1 MIRPVIMAGGVG
13 SRLWPVSRKLYPK
26 QFVSFQPGSPSL
38 FQQSLMRL
46 QGLDNIGP
54 AIVVCNHEHRFL
66 VAEQLRSLAL
76 DYEAAD
82 VTIILEPEGKNTA
95 PAVALAALA
104 AAAEA
109 AEKGEDADDVA
120 LLVLAADHVMGDI
133 PAFHKAIGQG
143 AGQAA
148 AGALVT
154 FGIVPEK
161 PETGYGYIRRGA
173 VAGDGFSIERFVEK
187 PDLETA
193 NAYLESGEYYWNSG
207 MFMFSA
213 STYLSALESHA
224 GEILQICE
232 EAWQQCTDD
241 LDFKRIPKEIFQR
254 CPADSIDYAVME
266 HTRKGVMIPL
276 DAGWN
281 DLGAWSA
288 LWDHGEGDEQGNVSQ
303 GDVILKDVSDSYIH
317 AESRLVSVIGM
328 EDAVVIE
335 TPDVVL
341 VSAKDRVQE
350 VKDIVD
356 IIKQAGRPETDS
368 HVRVYRP
375 WGSYEWLADGSS
387 FQVKRLRVNPGEAL
401 SLQLHHKRAEHWI
414 VVEGTALVTVGEEE
428 VVLQQN
434 QSTYI
439 PIGTKHRLENRESHE
454 LILIEVQCGDYLG
467 EDDIV
472 RFDDVYGRV
481 QT

>member
-46 QGLDNIGP
+46 QGLANIGP

-66 VAEQLRSLAL
+66 VAEQLRAIDL
-76 DYEAAD
+76 DYDPAD

-104 AAAEA
+104 AAS
-109 AEKGEDADDVA
+109 EKHDQLDDAT
-120 LLVLAADHVMGDI
+120 LLVLAADHVIGNI
-133 PAFHKAIGQG
+133 PAFHQAITQG
-143 AGQAA
+143 ALQADT
-148 AGALVT
+148 GALVT

-173 VAGDGFSIERFVEK
+173 IAGDGFRIDRFVEK

-193 NAYLESGEYYWNSG
+193 KDYLESGEYYWNSG
-207 MFMFSA
+207 MFMFTA
-213 STYLSALESHA
+213 PTYLTALKNHA
-224 GEILQICE
+224 GEILQVCE
-232 EAWQQCTDD
+232 EAWQQCMDD
-241 LDFKRIPKEIFQR
+241 LDFKRIAKEVFQR

-266 HTRKGVMIPL
+266 HTRDGVMIPL
-276 DAGWN
+276 DALWN

-288 LWDHGEGDEQGNVSQ
+288 LWEHGEGDAQGNVSQ
-303 GDVILKDVSDSYIH
+303 GDVILKDVSGSYIH

-375 WGSYEWLADGSS
+375 WGSYESLAYGNC
-387 FQVKRLRVNPGEAL
+387 FQVKRLRVNPGAAL

-414 VVEGTALVTVGEEE
+414 VVEGTALVTVGEKEF
-428 VVLQQN
+428 VLLQN

-439 PIGTKHRLENRESHE
+439 PIGTKHRLENRETYE
-454 LILIEVQCGDYLG
+454 LVLIEVQCGEYLG

-472 RFDDVYGRV
+472 RFDDVYGRLKD
-481 QT
+481 